1 MTVARRPRRW
11 LPTLAN
17 VLTATLVPAALG
29 AALVLVA
36 CTDSTGPGEVTPI
49 TELPRPLTDA
59 ELRVLGGSNAFAFDL
74 GRELLPEAPNDNLFW
89 SPLSASMLLGM
100 IMNGTDGDTWDQM
113 RDVLGFDGMSED
125 EINDAYLGL
134 IELLTE
140 LDPTVQTA
148 IGNSTWTDA
157 GFPVIPAFEQRVAEH
172 FDAEARELDLQD
184 PTSLDAINAWA
195 SDATNGRI
203 ERIFDELPA
212 NAVMVL
218 LNALYFKASWT
229 TEFDRDRT
237 EAAPFTRPDGST
249 VTADLMYLE
258 ETLVFGGDPDVA
270 VVDLPYGGGAF
281 SMTLAVP
288 RGGVAVDDVVRSLDQ
303 DRWNGWL
310 EGMTETDGVVR
321 LPRFELE
328 WQAKLNGPLQA
339 LGMTD
344 AFDPDLADFTRLTPG
359 GGVWLDL
366 VKQKTFVKVDEEGTE
381 AAAVSAG
388 VAVDSAPLELRADRP
403 FLFVLRERLS
413 GTILF
418 MGVVNDPT
426 A

>member
-1 MTVARRPRRW
+1 MTVARRPRRRFR
-11 LPTLAN
+11 TLAN
-17 VLTATLVPAALG
+17 VLTATFVPAVLG
-29 AALVLVA
+29 AILVLVA

-74 GRELLPEAPNDNLFW
+74 GRELLPEAPDDNLFW

-100 IMNGTDGDTWDQM
+100 IMNGTDGDTWDQL

-125 EINDAYLGL
+125 DINDAYLGL
-134 IELLTE
+134 IELLTG
-140 LDPTVQTA
+140 LDPTVEMA
-148 IGNSTWTDA
+148 IGNSTWTDT
-157 GFPVIPAFEQRVAEH
+157 GFPVTPAFEQRVTEH

-203 ERIFDELPA
+203 ETIFDDLPA

-218 LNALYFKASWT
+218 LNALYFKGSWT
-229 TEFDRDRT
+229 TEFDRGRT
-237 EAAPFTRPDGST
+237 EAAPFTRADGSNVT
-249 VTADLMYLE
+249 VDLMYLE
-258 ETLVFGGDPDVA
+258 ETFVFGGDPDVA

-281 SMTLAVP
+281 SMTVAVP
-288 RGGVAVDDVVRSLDQ
+288 REGVSVDDVVRSLNQ

-310 EGMTETDGVVR
+310 EGIVETDGVVR

-328 WQAKLNGPLQA
+328 WQAKLNGPLQT
-339 LGMTD
+339 LGMTA
-344 AFDPDLADFTRLTPG
+344 AFDPALADFTRLTPG

-366 VKQKTFVKVDEEGTE
+366 VKQKAFVKVDEEGTE
-381 AAAVSAG
+381 AAAVSGG
-388 VAVDSAPLELRADRP
+388 VMVDSAPLELRADRP